1 MSELPYLLTA
11 TPSEHPRGASSQPA
25 IDPMPTPLT
34 AKLAGVPGLDIAG
47 IVNRGLE
54 KNENAEEAVLREV
67 KEELGIESELL
78 CKIGIVSDYYNAV
91 NRHNINHYYLCKMKS
106 RGEQELTD
114 YEKNDFQM
122 KVLTLGYEEAVKLYE
137 RQTDKKLGRLLTNR
151 ELPIVKV
158 AKQWLDENQ

>member
-54 KNENAEEAVLREV
+54 KNEDGNPSVEAVQGIGETASRAMFRNLADEV
-67 KEELGIESELL
+67 SSKDPSSIIGTQSENDPTATRLL
-78 CKIGIVSDYYNAV
+78 DDLEKRVEAGEAGALAAPIPPKSLEMLN
-91 NRHNINHYYLCKMKS
+91 NINGRVEE
-106 RGEQELTD
+106 RGGQAGE
-114 YEKNDFQM
+114 
-122 KVLTLGYEEAVKLYE
+122 
-137 RQTDKKLGRLLTNR
+137 
-151 ELPIVKV
+151 
-158 AKQWLDENQ
+158 